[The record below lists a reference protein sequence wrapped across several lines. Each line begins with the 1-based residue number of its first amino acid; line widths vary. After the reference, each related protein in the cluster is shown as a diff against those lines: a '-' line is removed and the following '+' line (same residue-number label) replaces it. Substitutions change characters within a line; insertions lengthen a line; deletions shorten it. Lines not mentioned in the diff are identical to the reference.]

1 MSEEERA
8 NWQKI
13 KNHFE
18 TLPEYKRDNMFYKR
32 AVAICGGSDDP
43 LKNDVV
49 KIDIS
54 DDINNNGTA
63 DGGSEVEGLSDS

>member
-1 MSEEERA
+1 MPKWTLLGATMSEEERA

-18 TLPEYKRDNMFYKR
+18 TLPEYKRDNMFYKE

-43 LKNDVV
+43 LK
-49 KIDIS
+49 K
-54 DDINNNGTA
+54 
-63 DGGSEVEGLSDS
+63 